1 MRQPR
6 PLLHQGRPYR
16 GAVRKW
22 RVLCWWGLL
31 AVLVLSVVVMHH
43 APMHG
48 TSKTAAPASTAAAV
62 PASPGTPH
70 SPHGHNP
77 NEPQIAPATATGQEH
92 LQAPSGHGL
101 LHLCLA
107 ILAGLALLLVAAKGI
122 LLPAPP
128 ARAGP
133 RMPTALGWLAPPVPV
148 PRRLAT
154 LCVLR
159 L

>member
-1 MRQPR
+1 MRR
-6 PLLHQGRPYR
+6 PKPFIRQRRPYR

-22 RVLCWWGLL
+22 AVLGWWGLL

-48 TSKTAAPASTAAAV
+48 TTTTPAPASTSAPVSAG
-62 PASPGTPH
+62 PGTPQT
-70 SPHGHNP
+70 PHGHDP
-77 NEPQIAPATATGQEH
+77 DEPRAAPETATGHKH
-92 LQAPSGHGL
+92 LQAPSDHGM

-107 ILAGLALLLVAAKGI
+107 VFAGLALFLAAAKGL
-122 LLPAPP
+122 LLPALPP
-128 ARAGP
+128 RAGP
-133 RMPTALGWLAPPVPV
+133 RMRTALGWLAPPVPV
-148 PRRLAT
+148 PRRLAR